1 MCNTH
6 RLRGVSVLLTVLAL
20 CLLVSTPAHA
30 TSRSLGAFA
39 APTLLEANIYL
50 TDQMLRPLFQSTINQ
65 QIPRMMGNA
74 IAGMV
79 KQLPVQDQSWASMM
93 AGALLQPSATLL
105 SLKPEVSGLLTT
117 LKVSLY
123 PGDPRATTEHML
135 ITFQVLSASTIQVS
149 ARPSANGGPSL
160 VNGPLLTFRVPIG
173 SLNGIAA
180 TPQCGDANL
189 VVNLKFPITSTH
201 SGQASSHN
209 VRSAQPLAFAQ
220 PAGGA
225 PLSYIEI
232 PPSSLAR
239 LGSSVGSIPVSSNL
253 SAQNI
258 RVGIAGTHLTTTAD
272 ILWSGLNIGT
282 AVSTMAPVA
291 AGGNFVVH
299 VLKTDLQ
306 ILGGLIT
313 FPVNSYNQ
321 QIEQQLNVQL
331 NEALTGKFTVTQ
343 AGIGFQPHLACAS
356 SSSLI
361 LGGTLALR

>member
-1 MCNTH
+1 
-6 RLRGVSVLLTVLAL
+6 
-20 CLLVSTPAHA
+20 VSTA
-30 TSRSLGAFA
+30 T
-39 APTLLEANIYL
+39 TLLDANVYL
-50 TDQMLRPLFQSTINQ
+50 TDQMLRPLFQSNIDQ

-79 KQLPVQDQSWASMM
+79 KQLPVQDRSWASMM

-117 LKVSLY
+117 LRVSLY
-123 PGDPRATTEHML
+123 PGDPRAPTEDIL
-135 ITFQVLSASTIQVS
+135 ITFRVLNASTIQVS
-149 ARPSANGGPSL
+149 ARPSANGGSGL
-160 VNGPLLTFRVPIG
+160 VNGPLVTFRVPIG
-173 SLNGIAA
+173 SLNSIAA
-180 TPQCGDANL
+180 TPQCGDADL
-189 VVNLKFPITSTH
+189 VVGLKFPITSAQ
-201 SGQASSHN
+201 SGQASSQHA
-209 VRSAQPLAFAQ
+209 RSTQPLALTQA
-220 PAGGA
+220 AGGV

-232 PPSSLAR
+232 SPSSLAR
-239 LGSSVGSIPVSSNL
+239 LGSSIGSILVSSSL
-253 SAQNI
+253 TAQNI
-258 RVGIAGTHLTTTAD
+258 RVGIVGPHLTTTAD

-282 AVSTMAPVA
+282 AVSTMVPAA

-321 QIEQQLNVQL
+321 QVEQQLNTQL
-331 NEALTGKFTVTQ
+331 NGALTGKFTVTQ

-356 SSSLI
+356 SGSLI